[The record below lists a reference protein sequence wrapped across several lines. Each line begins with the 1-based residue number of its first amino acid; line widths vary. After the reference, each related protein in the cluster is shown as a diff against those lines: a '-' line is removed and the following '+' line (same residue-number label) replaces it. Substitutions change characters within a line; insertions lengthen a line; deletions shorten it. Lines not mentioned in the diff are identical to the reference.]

1 MQKEVGII
9 TTSNA
14 INYGAVLQAY
24 ALKEAISE
32 QGLKVEIIN
41 YSGNIGKMGRKIFR
55 SNSNIKNIIY
65 NSTILM
71 NKRYRKRRHDLIC
84 IFDEFKSNELKV
96 FGKVLCDKNSIE
108 SVLQYDILII
118 GSDQLWNLNLMD
130 DDIYFLPFYQKYPHI
145 VYCAYAISIAEEM
158 SESQIRSIQ
167 ERTRHFKRISIRE
180 KKTADYLKKVLDREI
195 ENTIDPVFLLSR
207 EKWSKIVGKRM
218 NLPKD
223 YIFVFLIGRHH
234 QDKDMVNY
242 FHRKTGKKVV
252 VLNLHPIEYISADK
266 IFHVVEPF
274 GFIELIR
281 EASLIVTDSFHATA
295 FSIIFNKEFYT
306 IQRANRNIRITNLYE
321 ILEIKDRFV
330 KQDNYQDTLSMVT
343 IQYDNVNRRIQNERE
358 KSIQY
363 LREIL
368 EVSSDKN

>member
-108 SVLQYDILII
+108 SVLQ
-118 GSDQLWNLNLMD
+118 
-130 DDIYFLPFYQKYPHI
+130 
-145 VYCAYAISIAEEM
+145 
-158 SESQIRSIQ
+158 
-167 ERTRHFKRISIRE
+167 
-180 KKTADYLKKVLDREI
+180 
-195 ENTIDPVFLLSR
+195 
-207 EKWSKIVGKRM
+207 
-218 NLPKD
+218 
-223 YIFVFLIGRHH
+223 
-234 QDKDMVNY
+234 
-242 FHRKTGKKVV
+242 
-252 VLNLHPIEYISADK
+252 
-266 IFHVVEPF
+266 
-274 GFIELIR
+274 
-281 EASLIVTDSFHATA
+281 
-295 FSIIFNKEFYT
+295 
-306 IQRANRNIRITNLYE
+306 
-321 ILEIKDRFV
+321 
-330 KQDNYQDTLSMVT
+330 
-343 IQYDNVNRRIQNERE
+343 
-358 KSIQY
+358 
-363 LREIL
+363 
-368 EVSSDKN
+368 